1 MEKVMK
7 PTSSFNLSK
16 TSKKLIA
23 TTPKEKRGI
32 FKAMM
37 IQAELA
43 AALKP
48 AYRDRKENK
57 HEQSGS
63 STGE

>member
-1 MEKVMK
+1 MK

-16 TSKKLIA
+16 TAKKLIA
-23 TTPKEKRGI
+23 TTPRDKRNI
-32 FKAMM
+32 FKNMM

-43 AALKP
+43 AALRLTH
-48 AYRDRKENK
+48 RDKKEYK
-57 HEQSGS
+57 HEQSGN

>member
-1 MEKVMK
+1 MK

-16 TSKKLIA
+16 TAKKLIA
-23 TTPKEKRGI
+23 ATPKEKRGI
-32 FKAMM
+32 FKRMM

-43 AALKP
+43 AAIKHV
-48 AYRDRKENK
+48 YRDKKEHK
-57 HEQSGS
+57 HEQSGN

>member
-1 MEKVMK
+1 MK

-23 TTPKEKRGI
+23 TTPKNQRSH
-32 FKAMM
+32 FKKMM

-57 HEQSGS
+57 HEQSSS

>member
-1 MEKVMK
+1 MK

-23 TTPKEKRGI
+23 AAPKEKRGI

-43 AALKP
+43 AALRP
-48 AYRDRKENK
+48 VIRDRKENR
-57 HEQSGS
+57 HEQSSS
-63 STGE
+63 STSE

>member
-1 MEKVMK
+1 MK
-7 PTSSFNLSK
+7 STSSFNLSK

-23 TTPKEKRGI
+23 TTPKDKRGL

-43 AALKP
+43 AALKI
-48 AYRDRKENK
+48 AYRDRKETK
-57 HEQSGS
+57 HEQPSR

>member
-1 MEKVMK
+1 MK
-7 PTSSFNLSK
+7 STSSFNLSK

-23 TTPKEKRGI
+23 TTPKEKRGL

-43 AALKP
+43 AALRP
-48 AYRDRKENK
+48 VIRDKKETRN
-57 HEQSGS
+57 EQPSS
-63 STGE
+63 STGQ

>member
-1 MEKVMK
+1 MK

-23 TTPKEKRGI
+23 GTPKAKRNI
-32 FKAMM
+32 FKKMM

-57 HEQSGS
+57 HEHTSS

>member
-1 MEKVMK
+1 MK
-7 PTSSFNLSK
+7 STSSFNLSK

-23 TTPKEKRGI
+23 TTPKDKRGA

-43 AALKP
+43 AALRP
-48 AYRDRKENK
+48 AYRDRKETRN
-57 HEQSGS
+57 EQPSS

>member
-1 MEKVMK
+1 MEEMK

-16 TSKKLIA
+16 TAKKMIA
-23 TTPKEKRGI
+23 STPKEKRGI

-57 HEQSGS
+57 HEQSSS

>member
-1 MEKVMK
+1 MK

-23 TTPKEKRGI
+23 AAPKEKRGI

-43 AALKP
+43 AALRP
-48 AYRDRKENK
+48 AYRDRKETRN
-57 HEQSGS
+57 EQPSS
-63 STGE
+63 STGQ

>member
-1 MEKVMK
+1 MK

-23 TTPKEKRGI
+23 ATPKDKRGI
-32 FKAMM
+32 FKKMM

-43 AALKP
+43 EALKP
-48 AYRDRKENK
+48 AYRDRKETK
-57 HEQSGS
+57 HEQSS
-63 STGE
+63 DSTGE

>member
-1 MEKVMK
+1 MK
-7 PTSSFNLSK
+7 STSSFNLSK

-23 TTPKEKRGI
+23 AAPKEKRGI

-43 AALKP
+43 AALRP
-48 AYRDRKENK
+48 VIRDKKEK
-57 HEQSGS
+57 HHEQSGS

>member
-1 MEKVMK
+1 MK

-23 TTPKEKRGI
+23 STPKAKRGI
-32 FKAMM
+32 FKKMM

-43 AALKP
+43 EALKP
-48 AYRDRKENK
+48 AYRDRKESR
-57 HEQSGS
+57 HEQSGNN
-63 STGE
+63 TGE

>member
-1 MEKVMK
+1 MK

-48 AYRDRKENK
+48 VIRDRKEPR

>member
-1 MEKVMK
+1 MK

-23 TTPKEKRGI
+23 TTPKKQRGA
-32 FKAMM
+32 FRAMM

-43 AALKP
+43 AALRP
-48 AYRDRKENK
+48 VIRDKKENRN
-57 HEQSGS
+57 EQPSI
-63 STGE
+63 STGK

>member
-1 MEKVMK
+1 MK

-23 TTPKEKRGI
+23 TMPKDKRGF

-43 AALKP
+43 AALKI
-48 AYRDRKENK
+48 AYKDRKETK
-57 HEQSGS
+57 HEQPSS

>member
-1 MEKVMK
+1 MK

-48 AYRDRKENK
+48 IIRDKKENRNE
-57 HEQSGS
+57 HTSN
-63 STGE
+63 STGQ

>member
-1 MEKVMK
+1 MK

-23 TTPKEKRGI
+23 TTPKAKRGI
-32 FKAMM
+32 FKQMM

-48 AYRDRKENK
+48 AYRDRKETK
-57 HEQSGS
+57 HEQSGN

>member
-1 MEKVMK
+1 MK

-23 TTPKEKRGI
+23 GTPKAQRKI
-32 FKAMM
+32 FKDMM

-43 AALKP
+43 EALKP
-48 AYRDRKENK
+48 AYRDRKEPRN
-57 HEQSGS
+57 EQSGS

>member
-1 MEKVMK
+1 MK
-7 PTSSFNLSK
+7 PTSNFNLSK

-23 TTPKEKRGI
+23 TCSPETRNH

-48 AYRDRKENK
+48 VFRDKKERQ
-57 HEQSGS
+57 HEQSGN

>member
-1 MEKVMK
+1 MK

-16 TSKKLIA
+16 TAKKMIA
-23 TTPKEKRGI
+23 STPKEKRGI

-48 AYRDRKENK
+48 VFRDKKEK
-57 HEQSGS
+57 HHEQSGS
-63 STGE
+63 NTGE